1 MTDRGDTG
9 RTRRTRAATVRA
21 GTRSLVS
28 AGGRVARDAGN
39 WSDPYHGPMR
49 YAALLR
55 GVNVGGRTMA
65 MADLASCFT
74 ALGFEAVSTVLQ
86 SGNVVFE
93 GPADPVAV
101 AARVEAGLKASF
113 SFPVRCQIVES
124 PRLSRV
130 VAAYPF
136 DDVASMHR
144 YVVFFE
150 GGLESQ
156 VAAALELD
164 PRTERVALG
173 EAVLY
178 WQVQKGATTS
188 SAVAAQLTRSRF
200 KEFHTNR
207 NLRTLEKMLG

>member
-1 MTDRGDTG
+1 
-9 RTRRTRAATVRA
+9 
-21 GTRSLVS
+21 
-28 AGGRVARDAGN
+28 
-39 WSDPYHGPMR
+39 MR

-55 GVNVGGRTMA
+55 GVNVGGRTMT
-65 MADLASCFT
+65 MADLQNCFT
-74 ALGFEAVSTVLQ
+74 ASGFEDVSTFLQ

-93 GPADPVAV
+93 GPDDPVAV
-101 AARVEAGLKASF
+101 AARVEAGLRTSF
-113 SFPVRCQIVES
+113 TFHVRCQIVEW

-130 VAAYPF
+130 VANYPF

-156 VAAALELD
+156 VAAALEVD
-164 PRTERVALG
+164 PRTERVAVG

-188 SAVAAQLTRSRF
+188 SAVAAQLTRSHF